1 MRVVGW
7 FGDVDLDIVELGDLL
22 VVMYQAEVR
31 SSNHN
36 GALTPVGFAPAAVS
50 LLARFFA
57 GKQMLRTYVKVGLYG
72 SVPTPT
78 ISTFYLPFQ
87 HHGKHTPRLAP

>member
-1 MRVVGW
+1 MDSRASSQEKQELTRGMWVVGW

-57 GKQMLRTYVKVGLYG
+57 GK
-72 SVPTPT
+72 
-78 ISTFYLPFQ
+78 
-87 HHGKHTPRLAP
+87 